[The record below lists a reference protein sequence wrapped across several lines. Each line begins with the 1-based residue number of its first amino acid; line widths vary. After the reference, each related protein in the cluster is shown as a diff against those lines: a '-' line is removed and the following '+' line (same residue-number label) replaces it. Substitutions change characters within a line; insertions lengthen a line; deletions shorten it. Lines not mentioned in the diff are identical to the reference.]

1 MQQVWNKSKYERID
15 VSENIIQRSTHTMAK
30 KPVRRQLLGQAF
42 WYARC

>member
-15 VSENIIQRSTHTMAK
+15 VSENRIQRSTHTMAK
-30 KPVRRQLLGQAF
+30 KQVRHQLLGQAF